1 MDLALALDSVHD
13 VSAHVD
19 ALCAP
24 APEQAARLQQSLKLL
39 FDLSVQ
45 CCPQL
50 QLGPLAELYV
60 ANMDSESVWE
70 QMQSRHRPL
79 NRFIEQSTKQL
90 HSTVPPPKKGRDQS
104 QHREKENN
112 KNSQPARSADVDM
125 DVADDDDYSQV
136 DSEDGTDDSDDIE
149 ALNSEEEEE
158 EEEGESE
165 DDDVDGESEEG
176 NMENWLD
183 LMDEAESARLDN
195 KVSCKRM
202 ILYNLFTY
210 CPCYLPLPLIVL

>member
-1 MDLALALDSVHD
+1 M
-13 VSAHVD
+13 
-19 ALCAP
+19 
-24 APEQAARLQQSLKLL
+24 
-39 FDLSVQ
+39 
-45 CCPQL
+45 
-50 QLGPLAELYV
+50 
-60 ANMDSESVWE
+60 
-70 QMQSRHRPL
+70 
-79 NRFIEQSTKQL
+79 
-90 HSTVPPPKKGRDQS
+90 
-104 QHREKENN
+104 
-112 KNSQPARSADVDM
+112 DM

-149 ALNSEEEEE
+149 ALNSEEEE

-195 KVSCKRM
+195 KVSCKRRM
-202 ILYNLFTY
+202 LYNLFTY